1 MPRSLLLAVVVGL
14 LAAGCGDD
22 NPTAPTPQNT
32 YTFNAT
38 LLPANEVPPITN
50 AESTGSGRA
59 TLTMH
64 VTRDASN
71 QITAATVDV
80 SSTYTGFPAGTVI
93 TLAHIHTGGSTVA
106 GPVLVPMVPN
116 AGEVTMPNGSGSYV
130 HTGFPVTPVDTA
142 NSIIAN
148 PAGFYFNVHTAL
160 NPGGVARGQLA
171 LAQ

>member
-1 MPRSLLLAVVVGL
+1 
-14 LAAGCGDD
+14 
-22 NPTAPTPQNT
+22 
-32 YTFNAT
+32 
-38 LLPANEVPPITN
+38 
-50 AESTGSGRA
+50 
-59 TLTMH
+59 
-64 VTRDASN
+64 
-71 QITAATVDV
+71 
-80 SSTYTGFPAGTVI
+80 
-93 TLAHIHTGGSTVA
+93 
-106 GPVLVPMVPN
+106 MVPN